1 MHGVAEDVFQLPL
14 APRNA
19 INAYLLG
26 DVLVDAGLR
35 SSAQR
40 ILAAL
45 GGRTIAAHAI
55 THAHADHAG
64 ASRRIA
70 ETLGVEVWI
79 GAGDAGALE
88 AGVPV
93 APGGRGAGL
102 IRRLGRF
109 PGMPP
114 TRLLVEGDAVGAG
127 FTVLDAPGHSPGQ
140 IALWR
145 EHDRTLVCGDVW
157 FNMNVVTT
165 AYGLHEPL
173 RLATVDPARNRE
185 SARRL
190 AALEPALVLFGH
202 GPPLRDPTRLLAFTT
217 SLAR

>member
-55 THAHADHAG
+55 THADADHAG

-79 GAGDAGALE
+79 GAGDADALA

-93 APGGRGAGL
+93 APAGR
-102 IRRLGRF
+102 
-109 PGMPP
+109 
-114 TRLLVEGDAVGAG
+114 AVGR
-127 FTVLDAPGHSPGQ
+127 PEP
-140 IALWR
+140 
-145 EHDRTLVCGDVW
+145 TLV
-157 FNMNVVTT
+157 
-165 AYGLHEPL
+165 P
-173 RLATVDPARNRE
+173 
-185 SARRL
+185 
-190 AALEPALVLFGH
+190 FGH
-202 GPPLRDPTRLLAFTT
+202 GPPLRDPARLLAFTT
-217 SLAR
+217 YLAR